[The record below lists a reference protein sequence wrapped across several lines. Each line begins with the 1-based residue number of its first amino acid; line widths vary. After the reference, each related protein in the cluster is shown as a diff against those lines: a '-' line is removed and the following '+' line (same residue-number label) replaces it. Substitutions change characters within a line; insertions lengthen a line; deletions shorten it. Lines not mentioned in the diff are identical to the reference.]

1 MSYYK
6 YERRD
11 LDKSIIDW
19 SGLTKTISD
28 NLMAETQ
35 NRENKKLELEK
46 AYQDQLAKINEYEQ
60 GLDPDLNQ
68 VVMQQ
73 SQQTRDFLHENHKLM
88 KQGVRS
94 VNDANLIKQN
104 VANSWSSFNNSVK
117 SYNENLERLS
127 KLPGKGN
134 QALME
139 EIGQELMLKN
149 KKIHWDES
157 GNGYWADIDPKGN
170 IDMNTLR
177 PLKAISNLRNQ
188 SFSFVDVNKNTD
200 DVVNKV
206 KDWQVFIDTDK
217 NETVTDARKNPSYN
231 NWINNTIDSAL
242 SSNEKIASV
251 LMDYLNFGYN
261 LNGSPSKNEVGL
273 VYNKDTGKMDFKL
286 TPDQIKLAKDA
297 YRDAIEVK
305 IGKKVS
311 KRTPTGGTKPPP
323 VPKVTQS
330 NINLLQRSM
339 NQQYGDPT
347 YKTDPIAFNSGVY
360 DFDVKNNVQNMARD
374 LGLDRQKINVVN
386 GKITYNNVEIGNVG
400 VTTAQE
406 IAATLNSY
414 ANPNQGPMSIY
425 NP

>member
-157 GNGYWADIDPKGN
+157 GNGYWADIDPQGN

-206 KDWQVFIDTDK
+206 KDWEVFINDT
-217 NETVTDARKNPSYN
+217 ESISDARNNPAYN

-242 SSNEKIASV
+242 SSDEKIASV

-273 VYNKDTGKMDFKL
+273 VYNKNTGKMDFKL
-286 TPDQIKLAKDA
+286 TADQIKLAKDA

-311 KRTPTGGTKPPP
+311 KKTPPGTPTVKPP
-323 VPKVTQS
+323 KASQG
-330 NINLLQRSM
+330 NINNLMKSM
-339 NQQYGDPT
+339 LPTKDPIDPT
-347 YKTDPIAFNSGVY
+347 VTLPPNEILIR
-360 DFDVKNNVQNMARD
+360 NNVQNIAND
-374 LGLDRQKINVVN
+374 LKLDQQKVTVSG
-386 GKITYNNVEIGNVG
+386 GKVFYNNVEIGDIN
-400 VTTAQE
+400 TSTAQE
-406 IAATLNSY
+406 IVDKLNSY
-414 ANPNQGPMSIY
+414 ANPIQGPMSIH

>member
-1 MSYYK
+1 MDLIFNK
-6 YERRD
+6 YVLLQVRERD

-170 IDMNTLR
+170 IDMKTLR

-206 KDWQVFIDTDK
+206 KDWEVFINDTT
-217 NETVTDARKNPSYN
+217 NVSDARNNPAYN

-242 SSNEKIASV
+242 SSDEKIASV

-261 LNGSPSKNEVGL
+261 LNGSPSNNQVSL

-286 TPDQIKLAKDA
+286 TADQIKLAKDA

-311 KRTPTGGTKPPP
+311 KKTPTGTPTVKPP
-323 VPKVTQS
+323 KANQG
-330 NINLLQRSM
+330 NIDKLMRSM
-339 NQQYGDPT
+339 TPTPNQFDPA
-347 YKTDPIAFNSGVY
+347 KMDPPNELLVR
-360 DFDVKNNVQNMARD
+360 NNVQNIARD
-374 LGLDRQKINVVN
+374 LKLDQQKVTVSG
-386 GKITYNNVEIGNVG
+386 GKVFYNNVEIGDIN
-400 VTTAQE
+400 TSTAQD
-406 IAATLNSY
+406 IVDKLNSY
-414 ANPNQGPMSIY
+414 ATPNSGPMSIY